1 MIMKNIYIV
10 LLVAIALFSCY
21 DDKGNDD
28 YKELEEVEV
37 VLPDETYNRSFGE
50 KLQITPTVT
59 TSIPENDLMFD
70 WEFYGSLGNWWSKY
84 VSVYQGKV
92 MDFTCVQD
100 DTLLKNDGTYELRL
114 NVTQQST
121 GRHFYS
127 NVVSV
132 NLVSQV
138 SQLGALV
145 LHGDG
150 TSSDMGVIV
159 AEEFQLTA
167 SSSPIVA
174 QVFPNCYS
182 DANGGERIAG
192 KGVWNV
198 QVYPSYGSNAPDNI
212 VLIAV
217 TDQGSAVVNSKTFSR
232 IGEWNDLF
240 YKGLNDGVPQACWN
254 DNYNVYAFDG
264 GYFPEIVR
272 EVYFYNSISFG
283 R

>member
-182 DANGGERIAG
+182 DANGGERIAERA
-192 KGVWNV
+192 GV
-198 QVYPSYGSNAPDNI
+198 
-212 VLIAV
+212 
-217 TDQGSAVVNSKTFSR
+217 
-232 IGEWNDLF
+232 
-240 YKGLNDGVPQACWN
+240 
-254 DNYNVYAFDG
+254 
-264 GYFPEIVR
+264 
-272 EVYFYNSISFG
+272 SFLW
-283 R
+283 

>member
-1 MIMKNIYIV
+1 MKNIYIV

-100 DTLLKNDGTYELRL
+100 DTLLKNDGTYKLRL

-167 SSSPIVA
+167 SRLRSWPRFFRTVI
-174 QVFPNCYS
+174 PM
-182 DANGGERIAG
+182 RMAG
-192 KGVWNV
+192 RGLRVRGCGTCRCILLMV
-198 QVYPSYGSNAPDNI
+198 VMR
-212 VLIAV
+212 LIIL
-217 TDQGSAVVNSKTFSR
+217 FSLR
-232 IGEWNDLF
+232 
-240 YKGLNDGVPQACWN
+240 
-254 DNYNVYAFDG
+254 
-264 GYFPEIVR
+264 
-272 EVYFYNSISFG
+272 
-283 R
+283 